1 MKTLILAVTVTL
13 TLLSTSAFAEDVA
26 PRNTHDETCQHLATV
41 AQSIMTIRQQEQPL
55 SKAINLFESEL
66 GREMVIEAYGKHVYD
81 TEEYAQKSI
90 DRFANKWHLYCIKL
104 FKKSR
109 NK

>member
-1 MKTLILAVTVTL
+1 MKTLILALTL
-13 TLLSTSAFAEDVA
+13 TLLSTSAFAKDVA
-26 PRNTHDETCQHLATV
+26 PRNTYDETCQRIADV
-41 AQSIMTIRQQEQPL
+41 ARSIMTIRQQEQPL
-55 SKAINLFESEL
+55 SKAINIYESEL
-66 GREMVIEAYGKHVYD
+66 GRDMVIEAYGKPVYD

-104 FKKSR
+104 FKKST